1 MSAQEF
7 RCPNR
12 DCTGAYTDYSDLKM
26 FVYYFTDDTS
36 KINDISLPPSNASN
50 MEVAVSD
57 CYLKAVSVNDYP
69 CFEDYGNELNEIK
82 AIYGEKLL
90 EKYLDQLSQSTLKK
104 QGMAMLYTISL

>member
-69 CFEDYGNELNEIK
+69 CFDDYGNELNEIE

-104 QGMAMLYTISL
+104 PGMAMLYTISL

>member
-1 MSAQEF
+1 
-7 RCPNR
+7 
-12 DCTGAYTDYSDLKM
+12 M

-69 CFEDYGNELNEIK
+69 CFDDYGNELNEIE

-90 EKYLDQLSQSTLKK
+90 EKYLDQLSQINAQKA
-104 QGMAMLYTISL
+104 GDGHALYNQPIIHYVNVVRRKRLSSS